1 MTRFT
6 KLLLALLTA
15 VLLFGCAGTKTFS
28 EYARAGDTII
38 VAAGYKKD
46 FQRDNITVTVTD
58 SNGATTVY
66 PAGSPKVRAS
76 VDLYPDPLSS
86 WVVSDRTGVDQTD
99 FAQLYVSQNQI
110 NNTTGD
116 YDWHQTVVFVNLPV
130 TMDSNSQP
138 MALGNATVSIETPA
152 GPDQEVH
159 EAVVNI
165 IPGSGQ
171 PNSFAAMTETLAGMP
186 GHATFF
192 LLDGHLK
199 ALERVPYWTLDFT
212 GTNVPYAIQVDLHHD
227 PDQDSGGNAGDKAY
241 IANPVGH
248 IKSLNW
254 HDDGINTRIIMMP
267 NQSSDITSLK
277 DFKLYLTGVSGWT
290 VIDTQAF
297 DQNGGT
303 TGLEDV
309 AANINP

>member
-1 MTRFT
+1 MSMHVPGIR
-6 KLLLALLTA
+6 LSWQQLTN
-15 VLLFGCAGTKTFS
+15 
-28 EYARAGDTII
+28 
-38 VAAGYKKD
+38 KD

-66 PAGSPKVRAS
+66 PAGSAKVRAS

-86 WVVSDRTGVDQTD
+86 WVVSDRTGVDQTAY
-99 FAQLYVSQNQI
+99 AQLFVSQNQL
-110 NNTTGD
+110 NNTSGD

-138 MALGNATVSIETPA
+138 MALGNATVRIETPA

-165 IPGSGQ
+165 VPVSGQ
-171 PNSFAAMTETLAGMP
+171 PHSFSAMTETLAGMS

-192 LLDGHLK
+192 LSDDHLK

-227 PDQDSGGNAGDKAY
+227 PAQDSGGSVGDKAY
-241 IANPVGH
+241 IDNPVGQ
-248 IKSLNW
+248 IKSVNW
-254 HDDGINTRIIMMP
+254 HDDGINTRIITMP
-267 NQSSDITSLK
+267 NQSPDITPLK
-277 DFKLYLTGVSGWT
+277 DFKLYLAGVDGWT

-303 TGLEDV
+303 NGLEDV
-309 AANINP
+309 PGNVNP

>member
-1 MTRFT
+1 MNRLT

-15 VLLFGCAGTKTFS
+15 VLLIGCAGTRTFH

-58 SNGATTVY
+58 SDGATTEY
-66 PAGSPKVRAS
+66 PAGSAKVRAS
-76 VDLYPDPLSS
+76 VYLYPDPLSS
-86 WVVSDRTGVDQTD
+86 WVVSDRTGVDQTSY
-99 FAQLYVSQNQI
+99 AQLYVSQNQL
-110 NNTTGD
+110 NNTSDD
-116 YDWHQTVVFVNLPV
+116 YDWHQAVVFVDLPV

-138 MALGNATVSIETPA
+138 MALGNATVRIETPA
-152 GPDQEVH
+152 GPDQETH

-165 IPGSGQ
+165 VPGTGQ
-171 PNSFAAMTETLAGMP
+171 AHGFSAMTETLAGAP
-186 GHATFF
+186 GHATFA
-192 LLDGHLK
+192 LSDDHMK

-227 PDQDSGGNAGDKAY
+227 PDRDSGGNAGDKAY
-241 IANPVGH
+241 IANPVGQ
-248 IKSLNW
+248 IKGVNW
-254 HDDGINTRIIMMP
+254 HDDGINTRIIMMG
-267 NQSSDITSLK
+267 NRSSDITSLK
-277 DFKLYLTGVSGWT
+277 DFKLYLAGIGGWS

-297 DQNGGT
+297 DQDGRT

-309 AANINP
+309 AGEVTP